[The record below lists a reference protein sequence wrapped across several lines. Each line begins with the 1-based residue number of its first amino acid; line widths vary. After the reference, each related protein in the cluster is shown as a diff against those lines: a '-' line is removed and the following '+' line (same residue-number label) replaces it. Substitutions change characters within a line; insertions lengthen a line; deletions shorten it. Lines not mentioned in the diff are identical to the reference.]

1 MKTITLRGLDDTLT
15 EKLKRVAKQEGKSV
29 NQLILDSLRERLG
42 LKKKK
47 KFTVVH
53 HDMDHLFGRWS
64 EKEFK
69 QIQKKIDSERRI
81 DKELW
86 E

>member
-15 EKLKRVAKQEGKSV
+15 EKLKQLARQEGKSV
-29 NQLILDSLRERLG
+29 NQLILDSLREQLG

-47 KFTVVH
+47 QFTVVH

-64 EKEFK
+64 EKDFM

-81 DKELW
+81 DKDLW